1 MASKETYLAFDLG
14 ASSGRTVAGHFD
26 GERIELEEINRFGN
40 GGVAVGDAMYWDVLR
55 LYEEMLAGLRLSV
68 QKHGQ
73 AIAGLGVDTWGVD
86 YALLDASGEL
96 VGNPRCYRDART
108 QGMMDAVFKHV
119 SREEIFEYTGLQF
132 MELNTLFQLYAMVVQ
147 KDPQLGFAQ
156 TFLMM
161 PDLLNYWFTGRK
173 VCEFSD
179 ATTTQFYDPRKGA
192 WSTDL
197 LERLDI
203 PTGILPEIVPSG
215 TLLGPLRSS
224 ISDELGAGP
233 IDVIAPACHDTGSAV
248 AAVPMTETD
257 AAYISCGTWALLG
270 AEIPEPAVT
279 PEVLAHNFTNEGGV
293 FGTYRFLKNIT
304 GLWLV
309 QECKRVW
316 DLEGN
321 VRSFAELT
329 DLAAKADP
337 LVTLVDPDHA
347 EFAAPGDFPAR
358 IRKLAGQTGQPKP
371 ETEGAVIRCAVESL
385 AMKCRHVLGN
395 LEDVLGKRMKVVHL
409 VGGGIQNTLLCQLV
423 ADATG
428 RSVIAGPVEAT
439 ALGNILMQAYARGRV
454 GSLQEIRQV
463 VCNSTDLI
471 TYEPGD
477 IGPWDEAYERFVR
490 ML

>member
-14 ASSGRTVAGHFD
+14 ASSGRALAGHFD
-26 GERIELEEINRFGN
+26 GERIDLEEIHRVGN
-40 GGVAVGDAMYWDVLR
+40 GGVPVGDAMYWDVLR
-55 LYEEMLAGLRLSV
+55 LFEEMLNGLRLSV
-68 QKHGQ
+68 QKHGD

-86 YALLDASGEL
+86 YALLDARGEL

-108 QGMMDAVFKHV
+108 QGMMDAVFERV
-119 SREEIFEYTGLQF
+119 SREEIFDYTGLQF
-132 MELNTLFQLYAMVVQ
+132 MELNTLFQLYSMVVH
-147 KDPQLGFAQ
+147 KDPQLDLAE

-192 WSTDL
+192 WSAEL
-197 LERLDI
+197 LDRLDI

-215 TLLGPLRSS
+215 TLLGPLRGS
-224 ISDELGAGP
+224 ISDGLGAGS

-293 FGTYRFLKNIT
+293 FGTFRFLKNIT

-309 QECKRVW
+309 QECKRTW
-316 DLEGN
+316 DLAGN
-321 VRSFAELT
+321 PLSFAELT
-329 DLAAKADP
+329 DLAAQADP

-347 EFAAPGDFPAR
+347 DFASPGDFPDR
-358 IRKLAGQTGQPKP
+358 IRKLAEQVGQPKP
-371 ETEGAVIRCAVESL
+371 ETEGAVIRCAIESL
-385 AMKCRHVLGN
+385 AMKCRHVLGS
-395 LEDVLGKRMKVVHL
+395 LEKALGRRMKVVHI
-409 VGGGIQNTLLCQLV
+409 VGGGIQNRLLCQLI

-428 RSVIAGPVEAT
+428 RPVVAGPVEAT

-454 GSLQEIRQV
+454 GSLEEIRQV
-463 VCNSTDLI
+463 VANSTDI
-471 TYEPGD
+471 VTYEPGD
-477 IGPWDEAYERFVR
+477 VGPWDEAYGRFARV
-490 ML
+490 L